1 MPNRLANETSPY
13 LLQHKDN
20 PVDWY
25 PWGDAAFAEAKRSGK
40 PLLVSIGYAA
50 CHWCHVMAHESFEN
64 PEIAAKMNE
73 WFVNVKVDR
82 EERPDVDALLMTAV
96 QAMTGRGGWPLNVFL
111 TPEGDPFYGG
121 TYWPAIDR
129 PGMPSILRVL
139 EAVHQTYET
148 KRDDVQANAAQIRE
162 FIERSNQ
169 LAETTGTID
178 DETGE
183 QAVERLSRHFDGEH
197 GGFGSAPKFPQASVL
212 DFLLHSAKRGDRAA
226 ERMLETTLDQMAAG
240 GMYDQIGGGFHR
252 YAVDAIWL
260 VPHFEKMLYDNAQLA
275 RIYHDAYRLT
285 GTETYRRIATE
296 TLDYVLREMTHP
308 DGGFYATQDADSEG
322 IEGKFYIWSPSEVI
336 AVLGEEDGARFNR
349 WFDVTLEGNFEG
361 HSIPHPI
368 VSIEAIAAEIGLPEA
383 QALAQL
389 ATLKQKLYA
398 ERAKRVWPGRD
409 EKIILAWNGMM
420 LRAFA
425 EVSRSLDRADY
436 RDAAIRNAEFLLTH
450 LKRPDGRLAHVW
462 TDGSLGQPAFLD
474 DLANLAD
481 GLLALYQA
489 TFDPKWLDAALEQT
503 NRILAEFSDDAQLGF
518 FDTSTAHE
526 RLIARPRELQD
537 GATPSGNAVAAHVLL
552 KVAAMTA
559 DEDLSA
565 RLFRLT
571 ESMSRPMTEQP
582 LGFGRWLVVADALV
596 GPIRE
601 IAIAGAA
608 ENEQT
613 GEFAAVVARR
623 YEPNS
628 VTGLADPAQPGFIER
643 FPFLQYR
650 PQRGGAVTAYLCE
663 HHTCLPPV
671 TDPAA
676 LDGLLNEGTGVMWV
690 SF

>member
-1 MPNRLANETSPY
+1 
-13 LLQHKDN
+13 
-20 PVDWY
+20 
-25 PWGDAAFAEAKRSGK
+25 
-40 PLLVSIGYAA
+40 
-50 CHWCHVMAHESFEN
+50 
-64 PEIAAKMNE
+64 
-73 WFVNVKVDR
+73 
-82 EERPDVDALLMTAV
+82 
-96 QAMTGRGGWPLNVFL
+96 MTGHGGWPLNMFL
-111 TPEGDPFYGG
+111 TPDGDPFYGG

-139 EAVHQTYET
+139 EAVHQTYAT

-162 FIERSNQ
+162 FVERANH

-178 DETGE
+178 DETRE
-183 QAVERLSRHFDGEH
+183 QAVDRLLRHFDGAH

-212 DFLLHSAKRGDRAA
+212 DFLLHAAKRGDDRAR
-226 ERMLETTLDQMAAG
+226 RMLETTLDQMAAG

-285 GTETYRRIATE
+285 GNTSYRRITTE

-308 DGGFYATQDADSEG
+308 DGGFYATLDADSEG
-322 IEGKFYIWSPSEVI
+322 IEGKFYVWSPSEVI
-336 AVLGEEDGARFNR
+336 AVLGDEDGARFNR
-349 WFDVTLEGNFEG
+349 WFDITLDGNFEG
-361 HSIPHPI
+361 HSIPHPV
-368 VSIEAIAAEIGLPEA
+368 VSLSDIAAELDMAEEP
-383 QALAQL
+383 ALAHL
-389 ATLKQKLYA
+389 AALKQKLY
-398 ERAKRVWPGRD
+398 EVRAKRVWPGRD
-409 EKIILAWNGMM
+409 DKIILAWNGIMF
-420 LRAFA
+420 RAFA
-425 EVSRSLDRADY
+425 EAARSLDRADY
-436 RDAAIRNAEFLLTH
+436 RDAAIRNAEFLLSK
-450 LKRPDGRLAHVW
+450 LQRPDGRLAHVW
-462 TDGSLGQPAFLD
+462 TNGSLGQPAFLD

-489 TFDPKWLDAALEQT
+489 TLDPRWLDAALDQT

-559 DEDLSA
+559 DEGLSG
-565 RLFRLT
+565 RIFRLV

-582 LGFGRWLVVADALV
+582 LGFGRWLAVADALV

-601 IAIAGAA
+601 IALAGSPTDEAV
-608 ENEQT
+608 
-613 GEFAAVVARR
+613 GEFAGVVARR

-628 VTGLADPAQPGFIER
+628 VLGLADPAQPDLIER
-643 FPFLQYR
+643 IAFLQYR

-676 LDGLLNEGTGVMWV
+676 LNQLLDEGTGVMWV

>member
-1 MPNRLANETSPY
+1 MTNRLANETSPY

-25 PWGDAAFAEAKRSGK
+25 AWGEEAFAQARDTGK

-64 PEIAAKMNE
+64 PEIAAQMNE

-121 TYWPAIDR
+121 TYWPAVDR
-129 PGMPSILRVL
+129 PGMPSITRVL

-162 FIERSNQ
+162 FIERSNH
-169 LAETTGTID
+169 LAETTGTVD
-178 DETGE
+178 DETRE
-183 QAVERLSRHFDGEH
+183 QAVEHLARHFDGAH

-212 DFLLHSAKRGDRAA
+212 DFLLHAAKRGDDRAQ
-226 ERMLETTLDQMAAG
+226 RMLETTLDQMAAG
-240 GMYDQIGGGFHR
+240 GIYDQVGGGFHR

-275 RIYHDAYRLT
+275 RIYHDTYRLT
-285 GTETYRRIATE
+285 GKSAYRRITTE
-296 TLDYVLREMTHP
+296 TLDYVLEEMTHP

-322 IEGKFYIWSPSEVI
+322 IEGKFYVWSPSEVI
-336 AVLGEEDGARFNR
+336 SVLGEEDGVRFCS
-349 WFDVTLEGNFEG
+349 WFDITLEGNFEG
-361 HSIPHPI
+361 HSIPHPV
-368 VSIEAIAAEIGLPEA
+368 VSLDAIAAELGMPEEL
-383 QALAQL
+383 ALAHL

-398 ERAKRVWPGRD
+398 AREKRVWPGRD
-409 EKIILAWNGMM
+409 EKIILSWNGMM
-420 LRAFA
+420 LRVFA
-425 EVSRSLDRADY
+425 EASRSLDRADY
-436 RDAAIRNAEFLLTH
+436 RDAAIRNAEFLLSR
-450 LKRPDGRLAHVW
+450 LKRSDGRLAHVW
-462 TDGSLGQPAFLD
+462 TNGSLGQPAFLD
-474 DLANLAD
+474 DLSNLAD

-489 TFDPKWLDAALEQT
+489 TFDPKWINAALEQT

-565 RLFRLT
+565 RIFRMA
-571 ESMSRPMTEQP
+571 ESMSRPITEQP
-582 LGFGRWLVVADALV
+582 LGFGRWLIVADALV

-601 IAIAGAA
+601 IAIAGAVSDTQV
-608 ENEQT
+608 N
-613 GEFAAVVARR
+613 EFAAVVARR

-628 VTGLADPAQPGFIER
+628 VAGLADPAQPEFLER

-650 PQRGGAVTAYLCE
+650 PQRNGEVTAYLCE

-676 LDGLLNEGTGVMWV
+676 LDQLLNEGTGVMWI